1 MSFNGFYKETFE
13 FLFEI
18 AFNNNIEWFN
28 ENRSRYERF
37 VRDPM
42 RLLASELMEDAL
54 RVDPNFNRSLTT
66 SVSRIRRD
74 TRFTY
79 DKSPFRNHMWIGYRY
94 PKTRISESSMIYFEI
109 TPEGYSYGFGLYSA
123 TAEFMAAYRKRLLA
137 DPQGFL
143 KLARA
148 LEKKGY
154 SLNAES
160 YKRDR
165 HPDAPA
171 ELKPYLNVKYFGWG
185 KRFSGVSEL
194 IAPSDIEQKLRS
206 EMKAMKPMYDFIR
219 SVQSSLQGD
228 EGGREV

>member
-1 MSFNGFYKETFE
+1 MSFNGFYRETFE

-18 AFNNNIEWFN
+18 AFNNNVEWFN
-28 ENRSRYERF
+28 ENRGRYERF

-54 RVDPNFNRSLTT
+54 AVDPNFNPNINT

-79 DKSPFRNHMWIGYRY
+79 DKSPFRNHMWIGFRY

-109 TPEGYSYGFGLYSA
+109 TPEGYSYGFGLYSSSS
-123 TAEFMAAYRKRLLA
+123 EFMNAYRKRVLS
-137 DPQGFL
+137 DPDGFL
-143 KLARA
+143 KLSRK
-148 LEKKGY
+148 LEKHGY
-154 SLNAES
+154 FLDAER

-165 HPDAPA
+165 FPDAPE

-185 KRFSGVSEL
+185 KRFSGVMDL
-194 IAPSDIEQKLRS
+194 IEPSDILERLKA
-206 EMKAMKPMYDFIR
+206 EMKLMKPMYELIR
-219 SVQSSLQGD
+219 SVQSTVS
-228 EGGREV
+228 ESNEENR